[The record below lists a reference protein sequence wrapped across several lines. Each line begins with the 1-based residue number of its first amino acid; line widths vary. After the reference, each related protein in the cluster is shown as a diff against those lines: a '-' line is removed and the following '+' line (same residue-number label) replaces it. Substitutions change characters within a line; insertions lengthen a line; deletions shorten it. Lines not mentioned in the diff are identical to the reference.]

1 MSKILPFFKKEIREL
16 IPTTIFFFITFHIIA
31 FSRALMLEQYG
42 IKLSAFGTA
51 TVGALIVA
59 KVILIFNKLSF
70 VNIFSDKP
78 LIYSIIWKTFIFSLF
93 TLLFRCVEELIHLVP
108 KYGSLPSACQHLIQ
122 EIVWP
127 HFWSLQIV
135 LLVSLLLFCSA
146 LELISEI
153 GAIRIK
159 EILFGRKK

>member
-1 MSKILPFFKKEIREL
+1 MSKILSFLKREIREL

-31 FSRALMLEQYG
+31 LNRALILEQYG
-42 IKLSAFGTA
+42 IKLSAFSTA
-51 TVGALIVA
+51 TVGALVVA

-70 VNIFSDKP
+70 VTIFSDKP
-78 LIYSIIWKTFIFSLF
+78 LFYSIIWKTFIFSFF
-93 TLLFRCVEELIHLVP
+93 TLLFRGVEELIHLVS
-108 KYGSLPSACQHLIQ
+108 KYGNLSSASQHLIH

-135 LLVSLLLFCSA
+135 LFVSLLLFCSA
-146 LELISEI
+146 VELTREI

-159 EILFGRKK
+159 EIFFGRKK

>member
-1 MSKILPFFKKEIREL
+1 MSKILSFFKKEIREL

-42 IKLSAFGTA
+42 VKLSASATA

-70 VNIFSDKP
+70 VNVFSDKP
-78 LIYSIIWKTFIFSLF
+78 LFYSIIWKTFIFSLF
-93 TLLFRCVEELIHLVP
+93 TLLFRCVEELIPLVS
-108 KYGSLPSACQHLIQ
+108 KHGSLPSASQHLVH
-122 EIVWP
+122 EVVWP

-135 LLVSLLLFCSA
+135 LLVALLLFCSA
-146 LELISEI
+146 VELIREI

-159 EILFGRKK
+159 EIFFGRK

>member
-1 MSKILPFFKKEIREL
+1 MSRTLLFFKKELREL
-16 IPTTIFFFITFHIIA
+16 IPTTIFFFITFNIIA
-31 FSRALMLEQYG
+31 FSRALVLEQYG

-59 KVILIFNKLSF
+59 KVILIVNKLSF
-70 VNIFSDKP
+70 VNIFSNKP
-78 LIYSIIWKTFIFSLF
+78 LFYSIIWKTFIFSLF
-93 TLLFRCVEELIHLVP
+93 TILFRCVEELIHLIP
-108 KYGSLPSACQHLIQ
+108 KYGNLSSASQHLIH

-127 HFWSLQIV
+127 HFWSSQIV

-146 LELISEI
+146 VELIREI

-159 EILFGRKK
+159 EIFFGRKK